1 MKKSRESSLLPL
13 EDAREAALFFVV
25 GALCFLAALA
35 ALSAKST
42 YGAAR
47 AWTAEVEG
55 EYTVS
60 VSGVDSAG
68 AAEAARLVAAIDG
81 VESARVFS
89 DAEINALLAPNFG
102 QSGLPS
108 DLPVPH
114 LIAVTADAGDDTLGE
129 DVATTL
135 DRAGFEVAVDSHS
148 EWAGDVRRMLAIA
161 RLVALSIVA
170 LLSATAIAVIAF
182 ATHAALLA
190 RRDIVDVL
198 HIAGARDQFI
208 AGLFQRRFWLLGL
221 RAGTVGALV
230 ALASVAILIALGR
243 AGAERSG
250 LLPQLSLDFPDLAV
264 LVVTPVIAGLAARI
278 AAGITVMRSLK
289 SVM

>member
-1 MKKSRESSLLPL
+1 MKPTENSLLPL

-47 AWTAEVEG
+47 AWTAQVEG

-60 VSGVDSAG
+60 LSGADAT
-68 AAEAARLVAAIDG
+68 AADEAARLLSGLDG
-81 VESARVFS
+81 VITARAFS
-89 DAEINALLAPNFG
+89 DAEINALLEPNFG
-102 QSGLPS
+102 KSGLPA
-108 DLPVPH
+108 DLPVPR
-114 LIAVTADAGDDTLGE
+114 LIAVTGAADAEDLGARISTALH
-129 DVATTL
+129 D
-135 DRAGFEVAVDSHS
+135 AGHSAAVDAHA
-148 EWAGDVRRMLAIA
+148 EWAGDVRRMLSISRIA
-161 RLVALSIVA
+161 ALSIVA

-198 HIAGARDQFI
+198 HVAGARDRFI
-208 AGLFQRRFWLLGL
+208 AGLFERRFWLLGL

-243 AGAERSG
+243 SGAERSG

-264 LVVTPVIAGLAARI
+264 LVVTPVIAGLAARL
-278 AAGITVMRSLK
+278 AAGITVMRSLR

>member
-1 MKKSRESSLLPL
+1 MKPRENSLLPL

-47 AWTAEVEG
+47 AWAAQVEG

-60 VSGVDSAG
+60 LSGADAT
-68 AAEAARLVAAIDG
+68 AADEAARLLSGLDG
-81 VESARVFS
+81 VITARAFS
-89 DAEINALLAPNFG
+89 DAEINALLEPNFG
-102 QSGLPS
+102 KSGLPA
-108 DLPVPH
+108 DLPVPR
-114 LIAVTADAGDDTLGE
+114 LIAVTGAADAEGLGARISTALH
-129 DVATTL
+129 D
-135 DRAGFEVAVDSHS
+135 AGHSAAVDAHA
-148 EWAGDVRRMLAIA
+148 EWAGDVRRMLSISRIA
-161 RLVALSIVA
+161 ALSIVA

-198 HIAGARDQFI
+198 HVAGAKDRFI
-208 AGLFQRRFWLLGL
+208 AGLFERRFWLLGL
-221 RAGTVGALV
+221 RAGTVGALL
-230 ALASVAILIALGR
+230 ALASVAILITLGR
-243 AGAERSG
+243 SGAERSG

-264 LVVTPVIAGLAARI
+264 LVVTPVIAGLAARL
-278 AAGITVMRSLK
+278 AAGITVMRSLR

>member
-1 MKKSRESSLLPL
+1 MKPRENSLLPL

-47 AWTAEVEG
+47 AWTAQVEG

-60 VSGVDSAG
+60 LSGADAT
-68 AAEAARLVAAIDG
+68 AADEAARLLSGLDG
-81 VESARVFS
+81 VITARAFS
-89 DAEINALLAPNFG
+89 DAEINALLEPNFG
-102 QSGLPS
+102 KSGLPA
-108 DLPVPH
+108 DLPVPR
-114 LIAVTADAGDDTLGE
+114 LIAVTGAADAEGLGARISTALH
-129 DVATTL
+129 D
-135 DRAGFEVAVDSHS
+135 AGHSAAVDAHA
-148 EWAGDVRRMLAIA
+148 EWAGDVRHMLSISRIA
-161 RLVALSIVA
+161 ALSIVA

-198 HIAGARDQFI
+198 HVAGARDRFI
-208 AGLFQRRFWLLGL
+208 AGLFERRFWLLGL

-243 AGAERSG
+243 SGAERSG

-264 LVVTPVIAGLAARI
+264 LVVTPVIAGLAARL
-278 AAGITVMRSLK
+278 AAGITVMRSLR

>member
-1 MKKSRESSLLPL
+1 MRPRENSLLPL

-55 EYTVS
+55 EFTVS
-60 VSGVDSAG
+60 LSGADASAAD
-68 AAEAARLVAAIDG
+68 AAAKLLAGVEGVTAARA
-81 VESARVFS
+81 FS
-89 DAEINALLAPNFG
+89 DAQIAELLAPNFG
-102 QSGLPS
+102 QSGLPA
-108 DLPVPH
+108 DLPVPR
-114 LIAVTADAGDDTLGE
+114 LIAVTAEEETGPAISRALHEAGYDA
-129 DVATTL
+129 
-135 DRAGFEVAVDSHS
+135 AVDSHT
-148 EWAGDVRRMLAIA
+148 EWAGDVRHMLAIA
-161 RLVALSIVA
+161 RIAAFSIVA
-170 LLSATAIAVIAF
+170 LLGFTAIAVIAF

-190 RRDIVDVL
+190 RRDIVEVL
-198 HIAGARDQFI
+198 HVAGARDRFI
-208 AGLFQRRFWLLGL
+208 AGLFERRFWLLGL

-243 AGAERSG
+243 SNAERTG

-264 LVVTPVIAGLAARI
+264 LVVTPVIAGLAARL
-278 AAGITVMRSLK
+278 AARITVMRSLK

>member
-1 MKKSRESSLLPL
+1 MKPRENSLLPL

-60 VSGVDSAG
+60 LSGADAT
-68 AAEAARLVAAIDG
+68 AADEAARLLAGLDG
-81 VESARVFS
+81 VITARAFS
-89 DAEINALLAPNFG
+89 DAEINALLEPNFG
-102 QSGLPS
+102 KSGLPA
-108 DLPVPH
+108 DLPVPR
-114 LIAVTADAGDDTLGE
+114 LIAVTGAADAEDLGARISTALH
-129 DVATTL
+129 D
-135 DRAGFEVAVDSHS
+135 AGHSAAVDAHA
-148 EWAGDVRRMLAIA
+148 EWAGDVRHMLSISRIA
-161 RLVALSIVA
+161 ALSIVA

-198 HIAGARDQFI
+198 HVAGAKDRFI
-208 AGLFQRRFWLLGL
+208 AGLFERRFWLLGL

-243 AGAERSG
+243 SGAERSG

-264 LVVTPVIAGLAARI
+264 LVVTPVIAGLAARL
-278 AAGITVMRSLK
+278 AAGITVMRSLR

>member
-1 MKKSRESSLLPL
+1 MKPRENSLLPL
-13 EDAREAALFFVV
+13 QDAREAALFFVV

-60 VSGVDSAG
+60 LSGADATASD
-68 AAEAARLVAAIDG
+68 EAARLLAGLDG
-81 VESARVFS
+81 VITARAFS
-89 DAEINALLAPNFG
+89 DAEINALLEPNFAK
-102 QSGLPS
+102 SGLPA
-108 DLPVPH
+108 DLPVPR
-114 LIAVTADAGDDTLGE
+114 LIAVTGAADAEGLGARISTALH
-129 DVATTL
+129 D
-135 DRAGFEVAVDSHS
+135 AGHSAAVDAHA
-148 EWAGDVRRMLAIA
+148 EWAGDVRHMLSISRIA
-161 RLVALSIVA
+161 ALSIVA

-198 HIAGARDQFI
+198 HVAGARDRFI
-208 AGLFQRRFWLLGL
+208 AGLFERRFWLLGL

-230 ALASVAILIALGR
+230 ALASVAVLIALGR
-243 AGAERSG
+243 SGAERSG

-264 LVVTPVIAGLAARI
+264 LVVTPVIAGLAARL
-278 AAGITVMRSLK
+278 AAGITVMRSLR

>member
-1 MKKSRESSLLPL
+1 MRPRENSLLPL

-55 EYTVS
+55 EFTVS
-60 VSGVDSAG
+60 LSGADAV
-68 AAEAARLVAAIDG
+68 AADTAARLLAG
-81 VESARVFS
+81 VEGVTTARAFS
-89 DAEINALLAPNFG
+89 DAEIAELLAPNFG
-102 QSGLPS
+102 ESGLPS
-108 DLPVPH
+108 DLPVPR
-114 LIAVTADAGDDTLGE
+114 LIAVTAEGGAGPAISRALHEAGYDA
-129 DVATTL
+129 
-135 DRAGFEVAVDSHS
+135 AVDSHT
-148 EWAGDVRRMLAIA
+148 EWAGDVRRMLAIS
-161 RLVALSIVA
+161 RIVALSIVA
-170 LLSATAIAVIAF
+170 LLAFTAIGVIAF

-198 HIAGARDQFI
+198 HVAGAKDRFI
-208 AGLFQRRFWLLGL
+208 ASLFERRFWLLGL
-221 RAGTVGALV
+221 RAGTVGALL
-230 ALASVAILIALGR
+230 ALASVAVLIALGR
-243 AGAERSG
+243 SGAERSG

-264 LVVTPVIAGLAARI
+264 LVVTPVIAGLAARL
-278 AAGITVMRSLK
+278 AARITVMRSLK

>member
-1 MKKSRESSLLPL
+1 MRPHENSLLPL

-42 YGAAR
+42 YGAAT

-60 VSGVDSAG
+60 LSGADATA
-68 AAEAARLVAAIDG
+68 AAEAAKMLALTEGVA
-81 VESARVFS
+81 SARAFT
-89 DAEINALLAPNFG
+89 DAEINALLEPNFG
-102 QSGLPS
+102 QSGLPA
-108 DLPVPH
+108 DLPVPR
-114 LIAVTADAGDDTLGE
+114 LIAVTADKNAGDIGPVLS
-129 DVATTL
+129 
-135 DRAGFEVAVDSHS
+135 RALHEAGYTAAVDAHS
-148 EWAGDVRRMLAIA
+148 EWAGDVRRMLAVSRIA
-161 RLVALSIVA
+161 ALSIVA

-198 HIAGARDQFI
+198 HIAGARDRFI
-208 AGLFQRRFWLLGL
+208 AGLFERRFWLLGL

-230 ALASVAILIALGR
+230 ALASVAVLIALGR
-243 AGAERSG
+243 SGGDRSG

-264 LVVTPVIAGLAARI
+264 LVVTPVIAGLAARL
-278 AAGITVMRSLK
+278 AAGMTVMRSLK

>member
-1 MKKSRESSLLPL
+1 MKPRENSLLPL

-55 EYTVS
+55 EFTVS
-60 VSGVDSAG
+60 LNG
-68 AAEAARLVAAIDG
+68 ADATASAEAAKLLAKVEG
-81 VESARVFS
+81 VETARAFT
-89 DAEINALLAPNFG
+89 DAEINALLEPNFG

-108 DLPVPH
+108 DLPVPR
-114 LIAVTADAGDDTLGE
+114 LIAVTAEKGADDLGPRLSQALHDGGYDA
-129 DVATTL
+129 
-135 DRAGFEVAVDSHS
+135 AVDAHS
-148 EWAGDVRRMLAIA
+148 EWAGDVRHMLSVSRIA
-161 RLVALSIVA
+161 ALSIVA

-198 HIAGARDQFI
+198 HIAGARDRFI
-208 AGLFQRRFWLLGL
+208 AGLFERRFWLLGL

-230 ALASVAILIALGR
+230 ALASVAVLIALGR
-243 AGAERSG
+243 SGAERTG

-278 AAGITVMRSLK
+278 AAGITVMRALK
-289 SVM
+289 TVM

>member
-1 MKKSRESSLLPL
+1 MKTRDNPLLPA

-55 EYTVS
+55 EFTVS
-60 VSGVDSAG
+60 LSGADAEA
-68 AAEAARLVAAIDG
+68 AAEAAQLLATVEG
-81 VESARVFS
+81 VQSARAFS
-89 DAEINALLAPNFG
+89 DAEIDELLAPNFG
-102 QSGLPS
+102 ESGLPD
-108 DLPVPH
+108 DLPVPR
-114 LIAVTADAGDDTLGE
+114 LIAVKGTGDAAELGARLDATLRADGF
-129 DVATTL
+129 VA
-135 DRAGFEVAVDSHS
+135 AVDAHS
-148 EWAGDVRRMLAIA
+148 EWASDARGMLSASRIA
-161 RLVALSIVA
+161 ALSIVA

-198 HIAGARDQFI
+198 HTAGARDRFI
-208 AGLFQRRFWLLGL
+208 AGLFERRFWLLGL

-230 ALASVAILIALGR
+230 ALAAVALLIALGR
-243 AGAERSG
+243 SGAERTG
-250 LLPQLSLDFPDLAV
+250 LLPQLSLDLPDLAV
-264 LVVTPVIAGLAARI
+264 LVVTPLAAGLSARF
-278 AAGITVMRSLK
+278 AAGITVMRALR

>member
-1 MKKSRESSLLPL
+1 MRRGETSLLPL

-60 VSGVDSAG
+60 LSDADLNAARAAVLIVQSVDGVDG
-68 AAEAARLVAAIDG
+68 ARLI
-81 VESARVFS
+81 S
-89 DAEINALLAPNFG
+89 DAEISALLEPTFG
-102 QSGLPS
+102 SRGLPA
-108 DLPVPH
+108 DLPVPR
-114 LIAVTADAGDDTLGE
+114 LIAVTAAPDAGDIGRSLTARLE
-129 DVATTL
+129 E
-135 DRAGFEVAVDSHS
+135 AGYTAAIDSHAA
-148 EWAGDVRRMLAIA
+148 WAGDVRRMLGTA
-161 RLVALSIVA
+161 RLIALGIVA
-170 LLSATAIAVIAF
+170 LLGSTAIAVIAF

-198 HIAGARDQFI
+198 HIAGARDRFI
-208 AGLFQRRFWLLGL
+208 AALFERRFWLLGI

-230 ALASVAILIALGR
+230 ALTSVALLVFAAR
-243 AGAERSG
+243 ATASRSG
-250 LLPQLSLDFPDLAV
+250 LLPELSLDFPDLAI
-264 LVVTPVIAGLAARI
+264 LVVTPVIAGLASRI
-278 AAGITVMRSLK
+278 AAGITVMRALRS
-289 SVM
+289 MM

>member
-1 MKKSRESSLLPL
+1 MKARESSLLPL

-55 EYTVS
+55 EFTVS
-60 VSGVDSAG
+60 LSGADADAAAKAARLIAGLDGVDSA
-68 AAEAARLVAAIDG
+68 
-81 VESARVFS
+81 RVFT

-102 QSGLPS
+102 QSGLPA
-108 DLPVPH
+108 DLPVPR
-114 LIAVTADAGDDTLGE
+114 LIAVTGEGDAEALGTRMSE
-129 DVATTL
+129 AL
-135 DRAGFEVAVDSHS
+135 KEAGYDAAVDSHT
-148 EWAGDVRRMLAIA
+148 EWAGDVRRMLGIS
-161 RLVALSIVA
+161 RLIALSIVA

-198 HIAGARDQFI
+198 HVAGARDRFI
-208 AGLFQRRFWLLGL
+208 ASLFERRFWLLGL

-230 ALASVAILIALGR
+230 ALATVAILIALGR
-243 AGAERSG
+243 SGAERSG

>member
-1 MKKSRESSLLPL
+1 MKPTENSLLPL

-47 AWTAEVEG
+47 AWTAQVEG

-60 VSGVDSAG
+60 LSGADAT
-68 AAEAARLVAAIDG
+68 AADEAARLLSGLDG
-81 VESARVFS
+81 VITARAFS
-89 DAEINALLAPNFG
+89 DADINALLEPNFG
-102 QSGLPS
+102 KSGLPA
-108 DLPVPH
+108 DLPVPR
-114 LIAVTADAGDDTLGE
+114 LIAVTGAADAEDLGARISTALH
-129 DVATTL
+129 D
-135 DRAGFEVAVDSHS
+135 AGHSAAVDAHA
-148 EWAGDVRRMLAIA
+148 EWAGDVRRMLSISRIA
-161 RLVALSIVA
+161 ALSIVA

-198 HIAGARDQFI
+198 HVAGAKDRFI
-208 AGLFQRRFWLLGL
+208 AGLFERRFWLLGL

-243 AGAERSG
+243 SGAERSG

-264 LVVTPVIAGLAARI
+264 LVVTPVIAGLAARL
-278 AAGITVMRSLK
+278 AAGITVMRSLR

>member
-1 MKKSRESSLLPL
+1 MKPRENSLLPL

-60 VSGVDSAG
+60 LSGADASAAD
-68 AAEAARLVAAIDG
+68 AAARLLAGLEGVEAARA
-81 VESARVFS
+81 FS
-89 DAEINALLAPNFG
+89 DAEINALLEPNFG
-102 QSGLPS
+102 KSGLPA
-108 DLPVPH
+108 DLPVPR
-114 LIAVTADAGDDTLGE
+114 LIAVTGAAEAGDIGAKISTALHG
-129 DVATTL
+129 
-135 DRAGFEVAVDSHS
+135 AGYDAAVDAHA
-148 EWAGDVRRMLAIA
+148 EWAGDVRHMLSISRIA
-161 RLVALSIVA
+161 ALSIVA

-198 HIAGARDQFI
+198 HVAGAKDRFI
-208 AGLFQRRFWLLGL
+208 AGLFERRFWLLGL

-230 ALASVAILIALGR
+230 ALASVAVLIAMGR
-243 AGAERSG
+243 SGGDRTG

-264 LVVTPVIAGLAARI
+264 LVVTPVIAGLAARL
-278 AAGITVMRSLK
+278 AAGITVMRSLR

>member
-1 MKKSRESSLLPL
+1 MRPRENSLLPL

-55 EYTVS
+55 EFTVS
-60 VSGVDSAG
+60 LSRADAV
-68 AAEAARLVAAIDG
+68 AADTAARLLAG
-81 VESARVFS
+81 VEGVTTARAFS
-89 DAEINALLAPNFG
+89 DAEIAELLAPNFG
-102 QSGLPS
+102 ESGLPS
-108 DLPVPH
+108 DLPVPR
-114 LIAVTADAGDDTLGE
+114 LIAVTAEGEAGPAISRALHEAGYDA
-129 DVATTL
+129 
-135 DRAGFEVAVDSHS
+135 AVDSHT
-148 EWAGDVRRMLAIA
+148 EWAGDVRRMLAIS
-161 RLVALSIVA
+161 RIVALSIVA
-170 LLSATAIAVIAF
+170 LLAFTAIGVIAF

-198 HIAGARDQFI
+198 HVAGAKDRFI
-208 AGLFQRRFWLLGL
+208 ASLFERRFWLLGL

-230 ALASVAILIALGR
+230 ALASVAVLIALGR
-243 AGAERSG
+243 SGAERSG

-264 LVVTPVIAGLAARI
+264 LVVTPVIAGLAARL
-278 AAGITVMRSLK
+278 AARITVMRSLK

>member
-1 MKKSRESSLLPL
+1 MKPRENSLLPL

-42 YGAAR
+42 YGAAS

-60 VSGVDSAG
+60 LSGADASA
-68 AAEAARLVAAIDG
+68 ADAAARLLAGLDGVAA
-81 VESARVFS
+81 ARAFS
-89 DAEINALLAPNFG
+89 DAEINTLLEPNFG
-102 QSGLPS
+102 KSGLPA
-108 DLPVPH
+108 DLPVPR
-114 LIAVTADAGDDTLGE
+114 LIAVTGAAEAGDIGAKISTALHG
-129 DVATTL
+129 
-135 DRAGFEVAVDSHS
+135 AGYDAAVDAHS
-148 EWAGDVRRMLAIA
+148 EWAGDVRHMLSIS
-161 RLVALSIVA
+161 RIVALSIVA

-198 HIAGARDQFI
+198 HVAGAKDRFI
-208 AGLFQRRFWLLGL
+208 AGLFERRFWLLGL

-230 ALASVAILIALGR
+230 ALASVAVLIAMGR
-243 AGAERSG
+243 SGTDRTG

-278 AAGITVMRSLK
+278 AAGITVMRSLR

>member
-1 MKKSRESSLLPL
+1 MKRGETALLPL

-35 ALSAKST
+35 ALTAKST
-42 YGAAR
+42 YGAAQ

-60 VSGVDSAG
+60 LSDADQA
-68 AAEAARLVAAIDG
+68 AAEAAARLIRELEGVAG
-81 VESARVFS
+81 ARLLS
-89 DAEINALLAPNFG
+89 DAEIAVLLEPSFG
-102 QSGLPS
+102 NRGLPA
-108 DLPVPH
+108 DLPVPR
-114 LIAVTADAGDDTLGE
+114 LIAVTAEAEAGDLSREMITALENAGQ
-129 DVATTL
+129 VA
-135 DRAGFEVAVDSHS
+135 AVDSHS
-148 EWAGDVRRMLAIA
+148 AWAGEVRRMLATA

-170 LLSATAIAVIAF
+170 LLASTAIAVIAF

-198 HIAGARDQFI
+198 HTAGARDRFI

-221 RAGTVGALV
+221 RAGAVGSLV
-230 ALASVAILIALGR
+230 ALASVALLIAVARTAPSR
-243 AGAERSG
+243 AG
-250 LLPQLSLDFPDLAV
+250 LLPELSLDLPDLV
-264 LVVTPVIAGLAARI
+264 ILIVTPILAGLAARF
-278 AAGITVMRSLK
+278 AAGLTVMRSLK

>member
-68 AAEAARLVAAIDG
+68 AAEAARLVAAING

-129 DVATTL
+129 EMATTL

>member
-1 MKKSRESSLLPL
+1 MKTRESSLLPL

-60 VSGVDSAG
+60 LSGADASAAD
-68 AAEAARLVAAIDG
+68 AAARLLAGVEGVEAARA
-81 VESARVFS
+81 FS
-89 DAEINALLAPNFG
+89 DAEINALLEPNFG
-102 QSGLPS
+102 KSGLPA
-108 DLPVPH
+108 DLPVPR
-114 LIAVTADAGDDTLGE
+114 LIAVTAAAGAGDIGAQISTSLHG
-129 DVATTL
+129 
-135 DRAGFEVAVDSHS
+135 AGYEAAVDAHS
-148 EWAGDVRRMLAIA
+148 EWAGDVRHMLSVSRIA
-161 RLVALSIVA
+161 ALSIVA

-198 HIAGARDQFI
+198 HVAGAKDRFI
-208 AGLFQRRFWLLGL
+208 AGLFERRFWLLGL

-230 ALASVAILIALGR
+230 ALASVAVLIALGR
-243 AGAERSG
+243 AGAERTG

-264 LVVTPVIAGLAARI
+264 LVVTPVIAGLAARL
-278 AAGITVMRSLK
+278 AAGITVMRSLR

>member
-1 MKKSRESSLLPL
+1 MKPRENSLLPL

-47 AWTAEVEG
+47 AWTAQVEG

-60 VSGVDSAG
+60 LSGADAT
-68 AAEAARLVAAIDG
+68 AADEAARLLSGLDG
-81 VESARVFS
+81 VITARAFS
-89 DAEINALLAPNFG
+89 DAEINALLEPNFG
-102 QSGLPS
+102 KSGLPA
-108 DLPVPH
+108 DLPVPR
-114 LIAVTADAGDDTLGE
+114 LIAVTGAADAEGLGARISTALH
-129 DVATTL
+129 D
-135 DRAGFEVAVDSHS
+135 AGHTAAVDAHA
-148 EWAGDVRRMLAIA
+148 EWAGDVRRMLSISRIA
-161 RLVALSIVA
+161 ALSIVA
-170 LLSATAIAVIAF
+170 LLSATAVAVIAF

-198 HIAGARDQFI
+198 HVAGARDRFI
-208 AGLFQRRFWLLGL
+208 AGLFERRFWLLGL

-243 AGAERSG
+243 SGAERSG

-264 LVVTPVIAGLAARI
+264 LVVTPVIAGLAARL
-278 AAGITVMRSLK
+278 AAGITVMRSLR

>member
-1 MKKSRESSLLPL
+1 MKRGETSLLPL

-35 ALSAKST
+35 ALTAKST

-60 VSGVDSAG
+60 LSDAAPQDAQAATLLVQSIEGVSG
-68 AAEAARLVAAIDG
+68 ARLLS
-81 VESARVFS
+81 E
-89 DAEINALLAPNFG
+89 AEISALLEPTFG
-102 QSGLPS
+102 SRGLPA
-108 DLPVPH
+108 DLPVPR
-114 LIAVTADAGDDTLGE
+114 LIAVTAAPEAGDIG
-129 DVATTL
+129 
-135 DRAGFEVAVDSHS
+135 RALTAALETAGYTAAVDSHS
-148 EWAGDVRRMLAIA
+148 AWAGDVRRMLGTA
-161 RLVALSIVA
+161 RMVAFAIVA
-170 LLSATAIAVIAF
+170 LLASTAIAVIAF

-198 HIAGARDQFI
+198 HIAGARDRFI
-208 AGLFQRRFWLLGL
+208 ARLFERRFWLLGL

-230 ALASVAILIALGR
+230 ALASVALLIAIARSSGN
-243 AGAERSG
+243 RSG
-250 LLPQLSLDFPDLAV
+250 LLPELTLDFPDLAI
-264 LVVTPVIAGLAARI
+264 LVITPILAGLASRI
-278 AAGITVMRSLK
+278 AAGVTVMRALK

>member
-1 MKKSRESSLLPL
+1 MKPRENSLLPL

-47 AWTAEVEG
+47 AWAAQVEG

-60 VSGVDSAG
+60 LSGADAT
-68 AAEAARLVAAIDG
+68 AADEAARLLSGLDG
-81 VESARVFS
+81 VITARAFS
-89 DAEINALLAPNFG
+89 DAEINALLEPNFG
-102 QSGLPS
+102 KSGLPA
-108 DLPVPH
+108 DLPVPR
-114 LIAVTADAGDDTLGE
+114 LIAVTGAADAEGLGARIGTALH
-129 DVATTL
+129 D
-135 DRAGFEVAVDSHS
+135 AGHSAAVDAHA
-148 EWAGDVRRMLAIA
+148 EWAGDVRRMLSISRIA
-161 RLVALSIVA
+161 ALSIVA

-198 HIAGARDQFI
+198 HVAGAKDRFI
-208 AGLFQRRFWLLGL
+208 AGLFERRFWLLGL
-221 RAGTVGALV
+221 RAGTVGALL
-230 ALASVAILIALGR
+230 ALASVAILITLGR
-243 AGAERSG
+243 SGAERSG

-264 LVVTPVIAGLAARI
+264 LVVTPVIAGLAARL
-278 AAGITVMRSLK
+278 AAGITVMRSLR